1 MTDIQKLLN
10 EASERIQALVKSQA
24 ELVDLLREQQK
35 QLDLFPQ
42 TPALPQTKRTVR
54 INVEQP
60 QQSTTPNLGGRKP
73 EPNSKSS
80 RLLAL
85 IGQGY
90 KTSRALA
97 QQTGLSIATVSGALN
112 DMRSQGLIQKIGTEK
127 NEKAIP
133 RVVTLPVK
141 PYNVYTLTGKGQTRL
156 QGLVQTTA
164 QTTPTTTSTPAPMVP
179 APQQTTQRQP
189 SFEHKVKEHN
199 KLAPRDKALLNLI
212 QLGCRKATE
221 LAKSTNVSFQTVTQ
235 SLYWLQ
241 RQGLI
246 KIENTYKNRPNCDNR
261 MARHLVDRI
270 VKLA

>member
-10 EASERIQALVKSQA
+10 EASQRIQALVKSQA
-24 ELVDLLREQQK
+24 ELVDALREQQK

-42 TPALPQTKRTVR
+42 TPALQQTKRTVR
-54 INVEQP
+54 INVEQTQNNP
-60 QQSTTPNLGGRKP
+60 PGRKP

-97 QQTGLSIATVSGALN
+97 QQTGLSVSTVSCTLN

-127 NEKAIP
+127 NEKTIS
-133 RVVTLPVK
+133 RVVTLPTK
-141 PYNVYTLTGKGQTRL
+141 PYNIYTLTGKGQTRL
-156 QGLVQTTA
+156 QDLIQTTA
-164 QTTPTTTSTPAPMVP
+164 QPAPTATSTPAP
-179 APQQTTQRQP
+179 APQPTP
-189 SFEHKVKEHN
+189 SFEHQTRDHN

-235 SLYWLQ
+235 SLYMLQ
-241 RQGLI
+241 RLGYI
-246 KIENTYKNRPNCDNR
+246 KIENVYKNRPNCDNR

>member
-10 EASERIQALVKSQA
+10 EASQRIQAIVKSQA
-24 ELVDLLREQQK
+24 ELADLLREQQK

-85 IGQGY
+85 IGQGH

-164 QTTPTTTSTPAPMVP
+164 QTTPTTTSTPAS
-179 APQQTTQRQP
+179 ATQQTTTQRQP

-221 LAKSTNVSFQTVTQ
+221 LAKSTNVSFQTVTH
-235 SLYWLQ
+235 SLYLLRRLGYIQ
-241 RQGLI
+241 
-246 KIENTYKNRPNCDNR
+246 IENTYKTRPNCDNR

>member
-10 EASERIQALVKSQA
+10 EASQRIQAIVKSQA
-24 ELVDLLREQQK
+24 ELADLLREQQK

-42 TPALPQTKRTVR
+42 TPALQPTKRTVR
-54 INVEQP
+54 INVEQNQNNP
-60 QQSTTPNLGGRKP
+60 PGRKP

-97 QQTGLSIATVSGALN
+97 QQTGLSVSTIACTLN

-127 NEKAIP
+127 NEKTIS
-133 RVVTLPVK
+133 RVVTIPVK
-141 PYNVYTLTGKGQTRL
+141 PYNIYTLTGKGQTRL
-156 QGLVQTTA
+156 QDLTQTTA
-164 QTTPTTTSTPAPMVP
+164 QTAPTATSTPAP

-189 SFEHKVKEHN
+189 SFEHQTKEHN
-199 KLAPRDKALLNLI
+199 NLAPRDKALLNLI

-235 SLYWLQ
+235 SLYMLQ
-241 RQGLI
+241 RLGYI
-246 KIENTYKNRPNCDNR
+246 KIENTYKTRPNCDNR

>member
-10 EASERIQALVKSQA
+10 EASQRIQAIVKSQA
-24 ELVDLLREQQK
+24 ELADLLREQQK

-42 TPALPQTKRTVR
+42 TPTLPQTKRTVR

-80 RLLAL
+80 RLLTL

-156 QGLVQTTA
+156 QDLTQTTA
-164 QTTPTTTSTPAPMVP
+164 QTAPTATSTPAP

-189 SFEHKVKEHN
+189 SFEHQIKDHGS
-199 KLAPRDKALLNLI
+199 LTPRDKALLNLI

-221 LAKSTNVSFQTVTQ
+221 LSKAMNVSFQTTSQ
-235 SLYWLQ
+235 SMYLLRRLGYIQ
-241 RQGLI
+241 
-246 KIENTYKNRPNCDNR
+246 IENTYKTRPNCDNR
-261 MARHLVDRI
+261 MSRHLVDRI

>member
-10 EASERIQALVKSQA
+10 EASQRIQAIVKSQA
-24 ELVDLLREQQK
+24 ELADLLREQQK

-42 TPALPQTKRTVR
+42 TPVLPQTKRTVR
-54 INVEQP
+54 INVEQSQRSP
-60 QQSTTPNLGGRKP
+60 GKVD
-73 EPNSKSS
+73 PNSKNS

-97 QQTGLSIATVSGALN
+97 QQTGLSVSTISCTLN

-127 NEKAIP
+127 NEKTIS
-133 RVVTLPVK
+133 RVVTIPVK
-141 PYNVYTLTGKGQTRL
+141 PYNIYTLTGKGQTRL
-156 QGLVQTTA
+156 QDLIQTTA
-164 QTTPTTTSTPAPMVP
+164 QPSPAATSTPAP

-189 SFEHKVKEHN
+189 SFEPQVKEHN

-235 SLYWLQ
+235 SLYMLQ
-241 RQGLI
+241 RLGYI

>member
-42 TPALPQTKRTVR
+42 TPALPTTKRTVR
-54 INVEQP
+54 INVEQNQNNP
-60 QQSTTPNLGGRKP
+60 PGRKP

-85 IGQGY
+85 IGQGHT
-90 KTSRALA
+90 TSRALA
-97 QQTGLSIATVSGALN
+97 QQTGLSVANVSATLSA
-112 DMRSQGLIQKIGTEK
+112 MRSQGLIRKVGTEP
-127 NEKAIP
+127 NPATTT
-133 RVVTLPVK
+133 RVITLPAK
-141 PYNVYTLTGKGQTRL
+141 PYLVYSLTDKGQTRL
-156 QGLVQTTA
+156 QTFSKELVQEARKVISEMTGE
-164 QTTPTTTSTPAPMVP
+164 TPAPQPTKSYEHHVKD
-179 APQQTTQRQP
+179 QTT
-189 SFEHKVKEHN
+189 
-199 KLAPRDKALLNLI
+199 LTPRDKALLNLI

-221 LAKSTNVSFQTVTQ
+221 LSKAMNVSFQTTSQ
-235 SLYWLQ
+235 SMYLLR

-246 KIENTYKNRPNCDNR
+246 QIENTYKTRPNCDNR

>member
-42 TPALPQTKRTVR
+42 TPALPTTKRTVR
-54 INVEQP
+54 INVEQNQNNP
-60 QQSTTPNLGGRKP
+60 PGRKP

-90 KTSRALA
+90 KTSRSLS
-97 QQTGLSIATVSGALN
+97 QQTGLSVSTISCTLN
-112 DMRSQGLIQKIGTEK
+112 DMRSRGLIQKIGTEK
-127 NEKAIP
+127 NEKTLT
-133 RVVTLPVK
+133 RVVTIPVK
-141 PYNVYTLTGKGQTRL
+141 PYNIYTLTGKGQTRL
-156 QGLVQTTA
+156 QDLIQTTA
-164 QTTPTTTSTPAPMVP
+164 QPAPTATSTPAPT
-179 APQQTTQRQP
+179 PQPTP

-221 LAKSTNVSFQTVTQ
+221 LAKSMNVSFQTVTQ
-235 SLYWLQ
+235 SLYMLQ
-241 RQGLI
+241 RLGYI
-246 KIENTYKNRPNCDNR
+246 KIENTYKTRPNCDNR

-270 VKLA
+270 AKLA

>member
-42 TPALPQTKRTVR
+42 TPALPTTKRTVR
-54 INVEQP
+54 INVEQNQNNP
-60 QQSTTPNLGGRKP
+60 PGRKP

-90 KTSRALA
+90 KTSRALS
-97 QQTGLSIATVSGALN
+97 QQTGLSVSTISCTLN

-127 NEKAIP
+127 NEKAIS
-133 RVVTLPVK
+133 RVVTLPAK
-141 PYNVYTLTGKGQTRL
+141 PYNIYTLTGKGQTRL
-156 QGLVQTTA
+156 QDLIQTAA
-164 QTTPTTTSTPAPMVP
+164 QPTPTATSTPAP
-179 APQQTTQRQP
+179 APQPTP

-199 KLAPRDKALLNLI
+199 RLAPRDKALLNLI

-221 LAKSTNVSFQTVTQ
+221 LAKSMNVSFQTVTQ
-235 SLYWLQ
+235 SLYMLQ
-241 RQGLI
+241 RLGYI

-270 VKLA
+270 VELA

>member
-42 TPALPQTKRTVR
+42 TPALPTTKRTVR
-54 INVEQP
+54 INVEQNQNNP
-60 QQSTTPNLGGRKP
+60 PGRKP

-90 KTSRALA
+90 KTSRSLS
-97 QQTGLSIATVSGALN
+97 QQTGLSVSAVSCTLN

-127 NEKAIP
+127 NEKTLT
-133 RVVTLPVK
+133 RVVTIPVK
-141 PYNVYTLTGKGQTRL
+141 PYNIYTLTGKGQTRL
-156 QGLVQTTA
+156 QDLTQTTA
-164 QTTPTTTSTPAPMVP
+164 PPTPTATSTPAP
-179 APQQTTQRQP
+179 APQQTTTQRQP
-189 SFEHKVKEHN
+189 SFEHQIKDHGS
-199 KLAPRDKALLNLI
+199 LTPRDKALLNLI

-221 LAKSTNVSFQTVTQ
+221 LSKAMNVSFQTTSQ
-235 SLYWLQ
+235 SMYLLR

-246 KIENTYKNRPNCDNR
+246 QIENTYKTRPNCDNR

-270 VKLA
+270 AKLA

>member
-10 EASERIQALVKSQA
+10 EASQRIQALVKSQA
-24 ELVDLLREQQK
+24 ELVDALREQQK

-42 TPALPQTKRTVR
+42 TPALQQTKRTVR
-54 INVEQP
+54 INVEQTQNNP
-60 QQSTTPNLGGRKP
+60 PGRKP

-97 QQTGLSIATVSGALN
+97 QQTGLSVSTVSCTLN

-127 NEKAIP
+127 NEKTIT
-133 RVVTLPVK
+133 RVVTRPTK
-141 PYNVYTLTGKGQTRL
+141 PYNIYTLTGKGQTRL
-156 QGLVQTTA
+156 QDLTQTKVQPAPATN
-164 QTTPTTTSTPAPMVP
+164 STPAPVAP
-179 APQQTTQRQP
+179 APQQTAKPTP
-189 SFEHKVKEHN
+189 SFEHQTRDHN

-235 SLYWLQ
+235 SLYMLQ
-241 RQGLI
+241 RLGYI
-246 KIENTYKNRPNCDNR
+246 KIENVYKNRPNCDNR
-261 MARHLVDRI
+261 MARHLVDRF
-270 VKLA
+270 VKLP